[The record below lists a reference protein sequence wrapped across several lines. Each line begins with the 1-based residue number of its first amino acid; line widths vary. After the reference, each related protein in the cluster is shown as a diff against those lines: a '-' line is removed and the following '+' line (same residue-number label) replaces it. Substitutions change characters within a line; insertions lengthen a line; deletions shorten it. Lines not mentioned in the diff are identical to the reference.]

1 MQVGRKG
8 ERDGE
13 VGKEVGR
20 EEWVYGGT
28 EQGRREGKMYIIS
41 PYSFLTKSHF
51 FIFFVPDDL
60 DL

>member
-28 EQGRREGKMYIIS
+28 EQGREGTKNVS
-41 PYSFLTKSHF
+41 PYSFLNKSHF
-51 FIFFVPDDL
+51 FVFCPR
-60 DL
+60 